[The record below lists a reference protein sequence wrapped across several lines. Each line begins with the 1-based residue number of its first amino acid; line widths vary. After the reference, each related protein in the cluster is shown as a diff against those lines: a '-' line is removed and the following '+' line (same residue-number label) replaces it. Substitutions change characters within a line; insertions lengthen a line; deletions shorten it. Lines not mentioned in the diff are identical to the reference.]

1 MTPRRKLGVLASHPI
16 QYQAPIFRELARH
29 VDLRVFFAHRQTPR
43 GQADAG
49 FAVPFEWDVNLL
61 SGYSHEF
68 LQNEARHPDSASFF
82 GCDTPGIKAA
92 IADAGF
98 DAFLVMG
105 WNLKAYWQAVRACK
119 RHHVPVLVRGD
130 SQLGTGRGFVK
141 RAVKKLAYPAMLRQF
156 DACLFVGHHN
166 RVYLAHYGVPAN
178 RLYFSPHC
186 VDNQRFAVAAASC
199 DREELRRRL
208 GLDSDARVALFVGK
222 LTQMKRPG
230 DLIEAIGLLHRRG
243 VRIQGLLVG
252 DGPLR
257 SELEQQAAACT
268 AAVAFAGFWNQQQ
281 LPQAYAAADVLVL
294 PSTAGETWGLV
305 VNEAMACGLPAV
317 VSDAVGCAPDLVI
330 PGCTGETFAMGDPR
344 SLAAALER
352 VLNTP
357 TGREAIQE
365 LIGGYSVT
373 AAASGILAAMDE
385 VHAARSQNG

>member
-1 MTPRRKLGVLASHPI
+1 MTTRRKLGIMASHPI

-49 FAVPFEWDVNLL
+49 FAVPFEWDVDLL
-61 SGYSHEF
+61 GGYSHEF
-68 LQNEARHPDSASFF
+68 LPNAARHPDPGRFF
-82 GCDTPGIKAA
+82 GCDTPDIEAA
-92 IADAGF
+92 IAGAGF

-119 RHHVPVLVRGD
+119 RHQVPALVRGD
-130 SQLGTGRGFVK
+130 SQLGTSRGFVT
-141 RAVKKLAYPAMLRQF
+141 RAVKRLVYPAMLRQF

-166 RVYLAHYGVPAN
+166 RAYLAHYGVPAN
-178 RLYFSPHC
+178 RLHFSPHC

-199 DREELRRRL
+199 DREDLRRRL
-208 GLDSDARVALFVGK
+208 GLESDAPVALFVGK
-222 LTQMKRPG
+222 LTQMKRPA
-230 DLIEAIGLLHRRG
+230 DLIEALGLLRRRG

-257 SELEQQAAACT
+257 AELEAQAAAC
-268 AAVAFAGFWNQQQ
+268 AASIQFAGFWNQTL
-281 LPQAYAAADVLVL
+281 LPQAYATADVLVL
-294 PSTAGETWGLV
+294 PSSAAETWGLV

-330 PGCTGETFAMGDPR
+330 PGRTGETFAMGDPR

-352 VLNTP
+352 VLKTP
-357 TGREAIQE
+357 TRREAIQE